1 MKAILFDIDGTLIES
16 MTVDTELYLA
26 SIGEVLGSVRFRGA
40 LSDYEHVTD
49 NGILAQVLD
58 DNGYPFDEQTA
69 AAIKAIFVDK
79 IERHIETEGPFST
92 IHGAIEFFERTRAS
106 DGRRVAIAT
115 GGWRESARLKLESA
129 GFDIDGIPLVTSDG
143 AWTRIEIM
151 ETALARLGGAFESV
165 TYFGDA
171 EWDRQACQSLGW
183 NFVAVGPGL
192 GGIESY
198 AGIDH

>member
-69 AAIKAIFVDK
+69 AAIKAIFVGK

-92 IHGAIEFFERTRAS
+92 IHGAIEFFERTRAT

-129 GFDIDGIPLVTSDG
+129 GFDIDGIPLVTGDD

-183 NFVAVGPGL
+183 NFIAVGPGL
-192 GGIESY
+192 GGIDSY
-198 AGIDH
+198 VGIDH

>member
-129 GFDIDGIPLVTSDG
+129 GFDIDGIPLVTSDD

-151 ETALARLGGAFESV
+151 ETALGRLGGAFESV

-183 NFVAVGPGL
+183 NFIAVGPGL
-192 GGIESY
+192 GGIDSY
-198 AGIDH
+198 VGIDH